1 MCATVSLNGGQN
13 VMKKNVKRIEQS
25 RKRGRPVTHVMPNL
39 IPDTPE
45 NIARAVLTSPKVP
58 PGGWRY
64 LKKPKG

>member
-1 MCATVSLNGGQN
+1 
-13 VMKKNVKRIEQS
+13 MKKNVKRIEQS